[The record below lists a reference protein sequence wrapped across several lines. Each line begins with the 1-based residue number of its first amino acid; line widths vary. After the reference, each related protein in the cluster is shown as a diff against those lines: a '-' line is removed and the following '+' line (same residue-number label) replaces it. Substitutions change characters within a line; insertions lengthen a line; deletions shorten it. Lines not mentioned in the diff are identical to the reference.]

1 MTEQTPS
8 TGTLAIVFKI
18 AEWSINVILF
28 TLVMVLAGGF
38 GAMAGMLVGGPVGA
52 VVGFLGLGIFVAW
65 GIFALLNWIST
76 GIVDGVRGLVEH
88 RDGSDQP
95 WNREESHSVVSG
107 PAPEPKPA
115 PRAAQSVAVKEA
127 PVREEPQAPAK
138 IQTPAIREES
148 AVSTPGKCLSKE
160 IVSLATSLHVHEH
173 GLLLYKGVIPVLVG
187 SLPPRRARVE
197 LVKDMVGGH
206 VIVRDAD
213 GSEFCNFG
221 NQFMFVSRRLHG
233 RIASAL

>member
-18 AEWSINVILF
+18 AECIINVILF

-76 GIVDGVRGLVEH
+76 GIVDGLRGLVEY
-88 RDGSDQP
+88 RDGPDQP
-95 WNREESHSVVSG
+95 WNHEESRSVVSG
-107 PAPEPKPA
+107 PDPEPEPA
-115 PRAAQSVAVKEA
+115 VQTVAVKDA
-127 PVREEPQAPAK
+127 PRVRRAEVPARVE
-138 IQTPAIREES
+138 TPAIREDS

-160 IVSLATSLHVHEH
+160 QVGLTTSLHVHEH

-187 SLPPRRARVE
+187 SLPPHRARVE